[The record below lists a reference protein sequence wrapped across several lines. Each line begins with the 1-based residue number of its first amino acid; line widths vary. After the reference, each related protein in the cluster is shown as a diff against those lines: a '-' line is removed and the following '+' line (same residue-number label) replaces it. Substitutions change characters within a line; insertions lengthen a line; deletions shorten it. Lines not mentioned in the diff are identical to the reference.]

1 MNIID
6 HGKWKQYVPV
16 PFPENLPPNMM
27 FAQREDTKKDWY
39 EFVKEQQFV
48 YDTVKM
54 TATWHDNVGA
64 YIIGAAVHDATML
77 FPQDAFVIE
86 VTDYNGFDPQKD
98 FGGKA
103 YDPEQKTFADAPA
116 IKIAPSEFETKVLDT
131 LSSIVSRIEMLEK
144 KPKK

>member
-1 MNIID
+1 
-6 HGKWKQYVPV
+6 
-16 PFPENLPPNMM
+16 MM
-27 FAQREDTKKDWY
+27 YAQREDTKKDWY
-39 EFVKEQQFV
+39 EFLREHTFP

-77 FPQDAFVIE
+77 FPQDAFIIE
-86 VTDYNGFDPQKD
+86 VTDYAGFDPQKD

-103 YDPEQKTFADAPA
+103 YDPNAKTFADAPA
-116 IKIAPSEFETKVLDT
+116 IRMPPSEFEVKVLDA
-131 LSSIVSRIEMLEK
+131 LSSIVSRIEQLEK